1 MRALLIA
8 IRYAS
13 CRRQFK
19 TIQGSKNERKV
30 IDYQTWQANIT
41 PLLAKTIGYIFVSHH
56 VREEF
61 RKMYDEVQQGEF
73 GRLDVMHHI
82 LAGLKALISE
92 EGIFIIDLARRS
104 AGGAGYLSGAGFTE
118 IMEQA
123 SPVPTFEG
131 DNTVMLLQSARYVF
145 KLVKKVQKGQQSP
158 FPFGYL
164 SRVKELTAIKGRG
177 KSVEELMDINLLMS
191 AVAIRA
197 LVLIGETVKAIEE
210 SPEHAKVKDNELFSR
225 MKIDM
230 VRAHN
235 ENTCLTIV
243 KHSFETRP
251 MKDPRIRLLLQDL
264 LRIQA
269 LTLLD
274 KGAGAIYQS
283 GFFAPEANKFIK
295 LALDKLIAK
304 VRP

>member
-1 MRALLIA
+1 MVQIRDVDTFKHIKGVKSGDMGHKIGYQSKDNGWASLDQVRIPRENMLMRIVNIDKEGKFELRSNPKVLYTTMMLIRYLIIADVPNHCMKALLIA

-41 PLLAKTIGYIFVSHH
+41 PLVAKTFGYIFVSHH

-118 IMEQA
+118 IMEQC

-145 KLVKKVQKGQQSP
+145 KLVKKV
-158 FPFGYL
+158 
-164 SRVKELTAIKGRG
+164 
-177 KSVEELMDINLLMS
+177 
-191 AVAIRA
+191 
-197 LVLIGETVKAIEE
+197 
-210 SPEHAKVKDNELFSR
+210 
-225 MKIDM
+225 
-230 VRAHN
+230 
-235 ENTCLTIV
+235 
-243 KHSFETRP
+243 
-251 MKDPRIRLLLQDL
+251 
-264 LRIQA
+264 
-269 LTLLD
+269 
-274 KGAGAIYQS
+274 
-283 GFFAPEANKFIK
+283 
-295 LALDKLIAK
+295 
-304 VRP
+304 